1 MNKAYIQF
9 SLGNIENDSNKEI
22 RIEINALQAYYN
34 DISFT
39 KLDNQN
45 IIQSSGIDGV
55 IPVDYIKKVSIKKRV
70 IYVQNFIVFIYYTC
84 NKICIYNNE
93 ILYEDFENKNF
104 EEESEVLNSIAEL
117 LHNDDMMRLPM
128 IAVVDKNLEKKFT
141 QVIQDGIEKK
151 EILYPS
157 VYVDYITLDKGKN
170 ISEEISHGEIK
181 KQKIQKI
188 DLNWENYYSSLIN
201 EE

>member
-1 MNKAYIQF
+1 MGLK
-9 SLGNIENDSNKEI
+9 
-22 RIEINALQAYYN
+22 
-34 DISFT
+34 
-39 KLDNQN
+39 
-45 IIQSSGIDGV
+45 
-55 IPVDYIKKVSIKKRV
+55 
-70 IYVQNFIVFIYYTC
+70 
-84 NKICIYNNE
+84 
-93 ILYEDFENKNF
+93 
-104 EEESEVLNSIAEL
+104 
-117 LHNDDMMRLPM
+117 
-128 IAVVDKNLEKKFT
+128 
-141 QVIQDGIEKK
+141 KK

>member
-1 MNKAYIQF
+1 
-9 SLGNIENDSNKEI
+9 
-22 RIEINALQAYYN
+22 
-34 DISFT
+34 
-39 KLDNQN
+39 
-45 IIQSSGIDGV
+45 
-55 IPVDYIKKVSIKKRV
+55 
-70 IYVQNFIVFIYYTC
+70 
-84 NKICIYNNE
+84 
-93 ILYEDFENKNF
+93 
-104 EEESEVLNSIAEL
+104 
-117 LHNDDMMRLPM
+117 MMRLPM

-141 QVIQDGIEKK
+141 QVIQYGIQKK

-170 ISEEISHGEIK
+170 KSEEIAHGEIK